1 MFNQLPKEVSGVNDW
16 TWAQFEP
23 YFQELQARDIN
34 AANVVEW
41 LNDWRRLSQLL
52 DERRE
57 RLRVGT
63 TIDTND
69 QVTLERYNAHLNEIL
84 PPTME
89 AEQRLKEKLLA
100 SGLKPQG
107 FEIPLRDMQTE
118 AALFR
123 EENVPLL
130 TQEDH
135 ISVEYDKIVGAQT
148 VQWNGEEKTIAQIQ
162 PIMQSFDR
170 AEREQAWRLTSERQL
185 ADRDALNDLWTRA
198 LTLRTQ
204 IAGNADMPDYRA
216 YRWRD
221 MLRFDYTPDDTHNF
235 HKAIEEVVV
244 PAALRIYEKRR
255 RRLGVDKLRPW
266 DLEVDTS
273 GAEPLR
279 PFDSIEALTDGV
291 SSMFHRV
298 DPQLGEY
305 FDTMRRENLL
315 DLENRKGK
323 GPGGYCT
330 YYGVTRRPFIFMN
343 AVGLHDDVQTLLH
356 EGGHAF
362 HGFEYFNLPL
372 YQQTE
377 IPVEFCEVAS
387 MSMELLAA
395 PYFTKAEGGVYETEQ
410 DAARARLQHLE
421 GMLLFWP
428 YMAVVDAF
436 QHWAYT
442 YPEDAKNPANCDAKW
457 GELWDR
463 FMIGIDYSGLED
475 SKVTG
480 WHRKLHIFQIPFY
493 YIEYGLAQLGA
504 VQVWRNSLTDQ
515 AGAVAAYRR
524 GLALGGTVT
533 LPQLFEAAGAR
544 FAMDAD
550 TLRDAVELIES
561 TIDQLEQS

>member
-1 MFNQLPKEVSGVNDW
+1 MFAQLPKDVSAVRDW
-16 TWAQFEP
+16 TWAQIAP
-23 YFQELQARDIN
+23 YYDELEARPVS
-34 AANVVEW
+34 AGNVIEW
-41 LNDWRRLSQLL
+41 LTDWRHLIQLI
-52 DERRE
+52 EEHGE

-63 TIDTND
+63 TQDTTD
-69 QVTLERYNAHLNEIL
+69 QETLARYNAYLENIL
-84 PPTME
+84 PPIME
-89 AEQRLKEKLLA
+89 ADQKLKEKLLA
-100 SGLKPQG
+100 TGLQPEG
-107 FEIPLRDMQTE
+107 FEIPLRDMRTE

-130 TQEDH
+130 TQEEQYN
-135 ISVEYDKIVGAQT
+135 VEYDQISGAQT
-148 VQWNGEEKTIAQIQ
+148 VQWNGEEKTLAQLQ

-170 AEREQAWRLTSERQL
+170 AERERAWRLISERQL
-185 ADRDALNDLWTRA
+185 ADRPALNDLWARA
-198 LTLRTQ
+198 ITLRVQ
-204 IAGNADMPDYRA
+204 IADNADLPDYRA
-216 YRWRD
+216 YKWRD
-221 MLRFDYTPDDTHNF
+221 MLRFDYTPDDAQNF

-255 RRLGVDKLRPW
+255 RRLGVEKLRPW

-279 PFDSIEALTDGV
+279 PYDTIETLNEGASSI
-291 SSMFHRV
+291 FHRV

-315 DLENRKGK
+315 DLDNRKGK

-330 YYGVTRRPFIFMN
+330 YYGITRRPFIFMN
-343 AVGLHDDVQTLLH
+343 AVGIHDDLQTLLH

-377 IPVEFCEVAS
+377 IPIEFCEVAS

-395 PYFTKAEGGVYETEQ
+395 PYFTKAEGGLYATDAE
-410 DAARARLQHLE
+410 AARARLQHLE
-421 GMLLFWP
+421 GMILFWP

-442 YPEDAKNPANCDAKW
+442 YPDEAKSAANCDAKW
-457 GELWDR
+457 SELWDR
-463 FMIGIDYSGLED
+463 FMVGIDYEGLED
-475 SKVTG
+475 VKATG
-480 WHRKLHIFQIPFY
+480 WQRKLHIFQIPFY

-524 GLALGGTVT
+524 GLALGGTAT
-533 LPQLFEAAGAR
+533 LPELFAAAGAR

-550 TLRDAVELIES
+550 TLREAVELIES
-561 TIDQLEQS
+561 TIDTLDPA

>member
-395 PYFTKAEGGVYETEQ
+395 PYFTKAEGTGCRPRPL
-410 DAARARLQHLE
+410 AASGRNAPVL
-421 GMLLFWP
+421 
-428 YMAVVDAF
+428 AVHGGGGCV
-436 QHWAYT
+436 
-442 YPEDAKNPANCDAKW
+442 P
-457 GELWDR
+457 
-463 FMIGIDYSGLED
+463 
-475 SKVTG
+475 
-480 WHRKLHIFQIPFY
+480 
-493 YIEYGLAQLGA
+493 
-504 VQVWRNSLTDQ
+504 
-515 AGAVAAYRR
+515 
-524 GLALGGTVT
+524 ALGVH
-533 LPQLFEAAGAR
+533 LPRGCEESGQLRRQMGR
-544 FAMDAD
+544 TMGSLHD
-550 TLRDAVELIES
+550 RH
-561 TIDQLEQS
+561 